1 VALGNYE
8 HYLHKELHDA
18 PESFRRTLRGR
29 VAGQDGRPRVSLP
42 DSSLP
47 AQVRKRMA
55 AGGITEV
62 VVVGQGTVEWRVR
75 ASRTSSSAIAG
86 RRLHVAAFP
95 ASEFSAWYL
104 RRDMTDTLVVAVSQ
118 SGSTTD
124 TNRAVDLAIARGSAV
139 ISIINRRDSDLA
151 YKGRVPPRC
160 K

>member
-1 VALGNYE
+1 VAC
-8 HYLHKELHDA
+8 
-18 PESFRRTLRGR
+18 
-29 VAGQDGRPRVSLP
+29 Q
-42 DSSLP
+42 
-47 AQVRKRMA
+47 
-55 AGGITEV
+55 GI
-62 VVVGQGTVEWRVR
+62 
-75 ASRTSSSAIAG
+75 AHIISAIAG

-151 YKGRVPPRC
+151 YKSDGVHLRWM
-160 K
+160 